1 MISRLPLLNQVLQD
15 EGSQLLTSMDDYV
28 KACGADLVVI
38 ATRALSS
45 KVRNEMTEAEWQ
57 TFI

>member
-1 MISRLPLLNQVLQD
+1 MQVLED

-28 KACGADLVVI
+28 RACGADLVVL

-45 KVRNEMTEAEWQ
+45 KVRQVEVAKKICGGIE
-57 TFI
+57 